1 MLDRQKLEAILTHRF
16 PTAATAQLAAAANA
30 IIGLADDPV
39 ADCASRPDEPQ
50 RPSTTVAVSVDI
62 AAPTYRVFD
71 VLTDFARA
79 AERVRSIKGVEMLTP
94 GRFALGA
101 RWRET
106 REASGHLAVTEM
118 EVIAFEQDRTY
129 VLSRDEAGVRVEIVF
144 SFEWAGTGT
153 RVLAEFTLGDQADRS
168 PGFQS
173 PLSWTIAGSIRDVL
187 DRDLAELKAHVE
199 ARAVLN
205 QG

>member
-1 MLDRQKLEAILTHRF
+1 MLDRQKLDASLTPRV

-30 IIGLADDPV
+30 IIGLADDPA

-50 RPSTTVAVSVDI
+50 RPSTTIAVAVDI

-71 VLTDFARA
+71 AFTDVERA
-79 AERVRSIKGVEMLTP
+79 AERVPSIKRVELLTP
-94 GRFALGA
+94 GSFALGT

-106 REASGHLAVTEM
+106 RDVSGHLAITEM
-118 EVIAFEQDRTY
+118 EVIAFEQDQTY
-129 VLSRDEAGVRVEIVF
+129 VLSRDEAGVPVEIVF

-153 RVLAEFTLGDQADRS
+153 RVLVEFTLDRAGGS
-168 PGFQS
+168 PGCQS
-173 PLSWTIAGSIRDVL
+173 PLGWAIAGNLRDL
-187 DRDLAELKAHVE
+187 IDRDLTELKAHLE
-199 ARAVLN
+199 ARAALN